1 MVLWWFVDQFLSCCL
16 LDIKKSLFSLPKYT
30 ASAASQAF
38 AAYKGEMWW
47 WHWDGR
53 RQLLRPEMGKVV
65 EICWTWHGSE
75 KRTCRIHRAMQ
86 FTSIYCIRNH
96 PMKMQTSQAPM
107 LLLYVTLLGCNRC
120 SWTCSMECYQPML
133 FMENIQE
140 TSWYDESDW
149 ISIYN
154 NHPLH
159 STVFQHVLTLPTD

>member
-16 LDIKKSLFSLPKYT
+16 LDIKKSLFSLSKYT

-75 KRTCRIHRAMQ
+75 KRTCRIHLAMRITASGTIWWKCRPRKRQ
-86 FTSIYCIRNH
+86 CCCCMSHCLDAIAAVEPAAWSATNPC
-96 PMKMQTSQAPM
+96 
-107 LLLYVTLLGCNRC
+107 C
-120 SWTCSMECYQPML
+120 SWRIYRKPVDMMNQIESVSTIIIL
-133 FMENIQE
+133 FIQQCF
-140 TSWYDESDW
+140 
-149 ISIYN
+149 N
-154 NHPLH
+154 M
-159 STVFQHVLTLPTD
+159 F